1 MSTKERWTAVPDAFL
16 VPADGTFKIAEA
28 PTDPPGK
35 VDKSDLEDELE
46 QHVGAI
52 RDLQRKLYASDDYSV
67 LFVFQAMDAAGK
79 DGTIRAVFTGVNP
92 AGFQVSAFK
101 APSHEELDHDFLWR
115 IAKRLPERGRIGV
128 FNRSHY
134 EEVIIVRVHPEFL
147 DKQKLP
153 RMDLKNIWAERYE
166 SIRSFEKH
174 LARNGT
180 IIVKFF
186 LNVSLAQQKRRLI
199 RRIDKPSSNWKFNP
213 DDVAERDRWPE
224 YMQAFED
231 ALNETSRPWAP
242 WYAIPADHKPYM
254 RVQVA
259 RIIEAT
265 LTSLGVD
272 FPTISDEA
280 RAALADCRSQ
290 LESQ

>member
-1 MSTKERWTAVPDAFL
+1 MSKTELWTAVPSPFL
-16 VPADGTFKIAEA
+16 VPADGTFEIATA
-28 PTDPPGK
+28 PTEPPGE
-35 VDKSDLEDELE
+35 VDKSDLEDALE
-46 QHVGAI
+46 DHVREI

-67 LFVFQAMDAAGK
+67 LFAFQAMDAAGK

-92 AGFQVSAFK
+92 AGFQVFGFK
-101 APSHEELDHDFLWR
+101 APSNEELDHDFLWR
-115 IAKRLPERGRIGV
+115 VAKRLPERGRIGV

-153 RMDLKNIWAERYE
+153 RMDLENIWAERYE
-166 SIRSFEKH
+166 SIRCFEKH
-174 LARNGT
+174 LARSGT
-180 IIVKFF
+180 ILVKFF
-186 LNVSLAQQKRRLI
+186 LNVSLAQQKRRLL
-199 RRIDKPSSNWKFNP
+199 RRIDRPSSNWKFNP
-213 DDVAERDRWPE
+213 DDIAERERWPD
-224 YMQAFED
+224 YMRAFED

-242 WYAIPADHKPYM
+242 WYAIPADNKPYM

-265 LTSLGVD
+265 LASLGVD
-272 FPTISDEA
+272 YPTISEEA
-280 RAALADCRSQ
+280 RAALADCRRL